1 MNKIKIANREI
12 GKGRPVFIIAEL
24 SANHAGSYKIA
35 EKSLIAIKKLG
46 ADAVKLQ
53 TYTPDTIT
61 IDSKEKYFKIKQGMI
76 WDGTTLYKLYQK
88 AYMPWEWQP
97 RLKKL
102 ADKLGLIL
110 FSSPF
115 DKSAVDFLEKMK
127 VPAYK
132 IASFEITDIPL
143 IRYVASKKKP
153 VIISTGVA
161 KAEDIKSAIEACK
174 EEKNE
179 KIILLKCTSEYP
191 APLEEMNLL
200 TIPDMAKKFG
210 VLAGVSDHS
219 DGIVVPVVSTALGA
233 KVIEKHFILD
243 KKLGGPDSKFSLE
256 PKEFQD
262 MVQAVRNSEK
272 ALGKITYDLSKKSL
286 KSREL
291 SRSLFVVSNI
301 KKGEIFSEKNIRSIR
316 PGFGLSPKYLDKI
329 LGKQAKCD
337 LKKGTP
343 FSWEHIR

>member
-12 GKGRPVFIIAEL
+12 GAGRPVFIIAEL

-35 EKSLIAIKKLG
+35 EKSLIAIKKSG

-61 IDSKEKYFKIKQGMI
+61 IDSKEKYFKIKQGTI
-76 WDGTTLYKLYQK
+76 WDGTTLYELYKK

-102 ADKLGLIL
+102 ADKLGLVL

-132 IASFEITDIPL
+132 VASFEITDIPL
-143 IRYVASKKKP
+143 IRYIARKKKP

-161 KAEDIKSAIEACK
+161 KMEDVKGAIEACK

-210 VLAGVSDHS
+210 VFVGVSDHS
-219 DGIVVPVVSTALGA
+219 DGITVPIVSTALGA
-233 KVIEKHFILD
+233 KAIEKHFILD
-243 KKLGGPDSKFSLE
+243 KKLGGPDSKFSLD
-256 PKEFQD
+256 PGEFQD

-291 SRSLFVVSNI
+291 SRSLFVVGNI
-301 KKGEIFSEKNIRSIR
+301 KKGEVFTEENIRSIR

-329 LGKQAKCD
+329 LGRRAKRD
-337 LKKGTP
+337 LKRGTP
-343 FSWEHIR
+343 LRWEHIG